1 LTLEA
6 LFGQIAA
13 YRSEILVVVAIAP
26 WLTGLI
32 CLLVPGQEEEP
43 FLLSTNLW
51 LAMLSV
57 GLWLGYLAYTLA
69 TGGWVL
75 VVRQADVL
83 LLLAPIYYLGASVWV
98 ASRRLPLARVPAFR
112 SLQGLAAIAVAL
124 LAMSWILGRIRIL
137 AVFLPAVFL
146 AALVFG
152 TAGGVGILGLP
163 SLGGLN
169 AKTHPSR
176 QLAQAARDISRR
188 HRD

>member
-1 LTLEA
+1 MTLEA

-98 ASRRLPLARVPAFR
+98 ASRRLPLASVPAFR

-137 AVFLPAVFL
+137 LFSYLPFSWLLWFLVL
-146 AALVFG
+146 L
-152 TAGGVGILGLP
+152 GVLGYW
-163 SLGGLN
+163 GY
-169 AKTHPSR
+169 
-176 QLAQAARDISRR
+176 RR
-188 HRD
+188 WVG